1 MAVPETGGSA
11 PGARRITLWPRG
23 LVGRVTFVL
32 LAAVALVF
40 IGSSAFYEEAETY
53 TVDDAQLDQIGER
66 LTIDARVLLATPVS
80 QRPIL
85 ATMLSTGDLTLDWS
99 PAEPDR
105 RLRAEPPG
113 LRDLHDRLA
122 AQHEFLRGPALNLSP
137 TNIGTADIRGI
148 LRLPDDSRIGFV
160 APDILQPH
168 HMTRGIVSATVLA
181 GAVLLAAAM
190 LVHTLSMPLRALA
203 DVADGVGSGQW
214 IPVEEKGPREV
225 RHLARAINA
234 MQDRIRRLIADRTE
248 ALAAVSHD
256 LRTPLARLRLR
267 AGFLDDPEAQGAI
280 ENDVAEMEAMV
291 GGVLAYLSG
300 ENDPETIRS
309 VDLASILMTL
319 ADDAADRGR
328 DVTYDGPPQWLAR
341 VRPLA
346 MKRVFGNLIDNALN
360 YGRRAR
366 IGLSVESDRLR
377 IRIDD
382 DGPGLP
388 DAELKRVLAPFYR
401 VEGSRS
407 RATGGLGLGLAIVN
421 REVSREGGEVV
432 LANRP
437 EGGLRA
443 EILLPRAPGRNAGQ
457 GSAGQGVVGQGVGR
471 AGRSAIDR

>member
-1 MAVPETGGSA
+1 MAGPASQNA
-11 PGARRITLWPRG
+11 PPGVRRITLWPRG
-23 LVGRVTFVL
+23 LVGRVTVVL

-40 IGSSAFYEEAETY
+40 IGSSVFYEEAETY

-99 PAEPDR
+99 APEPVAPP
-105 RLRAEPPG
+105 RAEPPA
-113 LRDLHDRLA
+113 LRDLHGRLA
-122 AQHEFLRGPALNLSP
+122 ANHDFLRGPALNLAP
-137 TNIGTADIRGI
+137 TKIGTADIRGI
-148 LRLPDDSRIGFV
+148 LRLPDGSRIGFV

-168 HMTRGIVSATVLA
+168 HTTRGVASAAVLA
-181 GAVLLAAAM
+181 GAVLMAAAM

-225 RHLARAINA
+225 RYLARAINA

-267 AGFLDDPEAQGAI
+267 AGFLDDPEVQGAI
-280 ENDVAEMEAMV
+280 ESDVAEMEAMV

-300 ENDPETIRS
+300 ENDPESARP

-319 ADDAADRGR
+319 ADDAADQGR
-328 DVTYDGPPQWLAR
+328 DVSYDGPPQWQAR

-346 MKRVFGNLIDNALN
+346 MKRVFGNLIDNAVN

-366 IGLSVESDRLR
+366 IRLSVEPRQLR

-388 DAELKRVLAPFYR
+388 EAELTRVLTPFYR

-421 REVSREGGEVV
+421 REVAREGGQFV
-432 LANRP
+432 LSNRTG
-437 EGGLRA
+437 GGLRA
-443 EILLPRAPGRNAGQ
+443 EILLPRTGH
-457 GSAGQGVVGQGVGR
+457 GVGG

>member
-1 MAVPETGGSA
+1 M
-11 PGARRITLWPRG
+11 RRITLWPRG

-40 IGSSAFYEEAETY
+40 LGSSAFYEEAETY
-53 TVDDAQLDQIGER
+53 TVDDAQLDAIGER
-66 LTIDARVLLATPVS
+66 LAVDARVLAATPLS

-85 ATMLSTGDLTLDWS
+85 AAMLSTGDLTLDWRPPVAGRPMKPE
-99 PAEPDR
+99 PA
-105 RLRAEPPG
+105 A
-113 LRDLHDRLA
+113 LRDLHDRLVA
-122 AQHEFLRGPALNLSP
+122 NREALRGAVLNLSP
-137 TNIGTADIRGI
+137 TQIGTSDVRGI
-148 LRLPDDSRIGFV
+148 VRLPDGSRLGFV

-168 HMTRGIVSATVLA
+168 HMTRGLASAAILA

-203 DVADGVGSGQW
+203 DLADGVGSGRW
-214 IPVEEKGPREV
+214 VPVEEKGPREV

-267 AGFLDDPEAQGAI
+267 AGFLNDPEAQSAI
-280 ENDVAEMEAMV
+280 ESDVAEMEAMV

-300 ENDPETIRS
+300 ENDPETVRS
-309 VDLASILMTL
+309 VDLVSILRTL
-319 ADDAADRGR
+319 VDDAADQGR
-328 DVTYDGPPQWLAR
+328 DVMYDGVEHCLVK

-346 MKRVFGNLIDNALN
+346 MKRVFGNLIDNAVN
-360 YGRRAR
+360 YGGAAR
-366 IGLSVESDRLR
+366 VGLSVAPDGLR
-377 IRIDD
+377 IRVDD

-388 DAELKRVLAPFYR
+388 EAELTRVLAPFYR

-407 RATGGLGLGLAIVN
+407 RSTGGLGLGLAIVN
-421 REVSREGGEVV
+421 REVTREGGRFT

-443 EILLPRAPGRNAGQ
+443 EILLPRSRVQNGGKAQGAGKT
-457 GSAGQGVVGQGVGR
+457 QGVGR
-471 AGRSAIDR
+471 AGRSASDR

>member
-1 MAVPETGGSA
+1 MAAPQNGPAS

-40 IGSSAFYEEAETY
+40 VGSSVFYEAAETY
-53 TVDDAQLDQIGER
+53 TVDDTQLELIGER
-66 LTIDARVLLATPVS
+66 LTIDARVLLASPVS

-85 ATMLSTGDLTLDWS
+85 AAMLSTGDLTLDWRTPGTDK
-99 PAEPDR
+99 PA
-105 RLRAEPPG
+105 RAEPKV
-113 LRDLHDRLA
+113 LRSLHDRLA
-122 AQHEFLRGPALNLSP
+122 ARHEILRGAALTLSP
-137 TNIGTADIRGI
+137 TTIGSADIRGI
-148 LRLPDDSRIGFV
+148 LRLPDGSRIGFV

-168 HMTRGIVSATVLA
+168 HMTRGLASAAILA

-267 AGFLDDPEAQGAI
+267 AGFLDDQEAQRAI
-280 ENDVAEMEAMV
+280 EGDVAEMEAMV

-300 ENDPETIRS
+300 ENDPEAPRV
-309 VDLASILMTL
+309 VDLASILATL
-319 ADDAADRGR
+319 ADDAADQGR
-328 DVTYDGPPQWLAR
+328 DVTYDGPAQWQAR
-341 VRPLA
+341 LRPLA
-346 MKRVFGNLIDNALN
+346 MKRVFGNLIDNAVN
-360 YGRRAR
+360 YGGRAR
-366 IGLSVESDRLR
+366 IGLSVQPDGLR
-377 IRIDD
+377 IRVDD

-388 DAELKRVLAPFYR
+388 EAELTRVLTPFYR

-407 RATGGLGLGLAIVN
+407 RATGGLGLGLAIVS
-421 REVSREGGEVV
+421 REVAREGGRLV
-432 LANRP
+432 LSNRK

-443 EILLPRAPGRNAGQ
+443 EILLPRAA
-457 GSAGQGVVGQGVGR
+457 QGVGR
-471 AGRSAIDR
+471 TGRSAIDR